1 LERCWQ
7 KPLQTSPALGLPSSN
22 VWPKH
27 DGTFALLP
35 PFGGVSRLLLLGG
48 GGAGK
53 TSRINLALSPW
64 LRAFVGNRGLQKLA
78 PSHKAARG
86 ILGETL
92 HMANNLQGTSS
103 MPTPHLRTQPRQQ
116 AFVRAQGRQGARIDD
131 EFSQLNSRLLHAD
144 MYMTSV
150 ARELAW
156 EAREQFLEATG
167 QDSKPVPARYTDLDR
182 SWGAMSVVVVAGD
195 ELQFP
200 CVPAAAGLLA
210 SCISTSDEQK
220 AAVKLFTS
228 FTDVYKLRTQKRF
241 TDPVLISILHKMQT
255 QGGCKLSTSECER
268 LRRSEV
274 GAGGLSDLA

>member
-1 LERCWQ
+1 MLRRTTATADAEDVVMEMDIDLEPATASASQFAVEDLVKGPGALAWELCEKHGLEEDPRRPVALVAVQLERCWQ
-7 KPLQTSPALGLPSSN
+7 KLLQTSPELALPSSD

-27 DGTFALLP
+27 DGTKALLP
-35 PFGGVSRLLLLGG
+35 PYGWVSRLLLLGG

-116 AFVRAQGRQGARIDD
+116 AFVRRQGRQGARIDD

-144 MYMTSV
+144 VYMTSV

-156 EAREQFLEATG
+156 EAREQFFWRRLGRIPNRSLRAT
-167 QDSKPVPARYTDLDR
+167 RIWIDR
-182 SWGAMSVVVVAGD
+182 GVRCRCCRCG
-195 ELQFP
+195 
-200 CVPAAAGLLA
+200 
-210 SCISTSDEQK
+210 
-220 AAVKLFTS
+220 
-228 FTDVYKLRTQKRF
+228 
-241 TDPVLISILHKMQT
+241 
-255 QGGCKLSTSECER
+255 
-268 LRRSEV
+268 
-274 GAGGLSDLA
+274 